1 MKPTLARL
9 VVIVVLAISAQAI
22 LWEGA
27 CGIRSFYYPNQQTQI
42 KYCEDAAG
50 RAINV
55 LTGVLATLLALLV
68 KTEDD
73 NGSG

>member
-1 MKPTLARL
+1 MKKTLAKL
-9 VVIVVLAISAQAI
+9 VVVVVLAISLQALI
-22 LWEGA
+22 WEGA
-27 CGIRSFYYPNQQTQI
+27 CGIRSFYYSNQQSQI

-73 NGSG
+73 NGPG